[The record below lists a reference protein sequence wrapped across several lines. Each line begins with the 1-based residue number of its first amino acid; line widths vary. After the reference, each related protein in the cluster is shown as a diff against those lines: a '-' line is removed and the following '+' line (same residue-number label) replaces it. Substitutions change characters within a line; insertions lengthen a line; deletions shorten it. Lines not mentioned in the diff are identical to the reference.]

1 MKFCR
6 DCKHCIVPPGCDY
19 SFAKCALTARVDP
32 VSGDGKFR
40 YCADERVSP
49 DDCGP
54 LGRYFEPQD
63 LPASI
68 VIDGLRNMAAAKGD
82 A

>member
-6 DCKHCIVPPGCDY
+6 DCKHCIVPPADY
-19 SFAKCALTARVDP
+19 PDYTFAKCALTERLDM
-32 VSGDGKFR
+32 VSGETRHR
-40 YCADERVSP
+40 YCTTERENP
-49 DDCGP
+49 DCCGM
-54 LGRYFEPQD
+54 LGRYFEPAD

-68 VIDGLRNMAAAKGD
+68 VIDGLRNMAKGD